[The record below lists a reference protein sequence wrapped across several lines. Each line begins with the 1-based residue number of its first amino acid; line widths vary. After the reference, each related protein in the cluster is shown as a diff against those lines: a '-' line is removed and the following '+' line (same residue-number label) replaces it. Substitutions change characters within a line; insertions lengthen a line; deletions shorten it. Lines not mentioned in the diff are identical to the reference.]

1 MKKFI
6 ASVLGFIIAFIGI
19 VCCSIYI
26 QSEITIG
33 SAIIGMLGIF
43 LINPAFDAWRKYFL
57 ELFDSTNK
65 DVDANQQL

>member
-1 MKKFI
+1 MKKII
-6 ASVLGFIIAFIGI
+6 ASVLGFIVAFIGV

-33 SAIIGMLGIF
+33 SAIIGMLGIII
-43 LINPAFDAWRKYFL
+43 INPAFESWKKYFS

-65 DVDANQQL
+65 DVDANQ